1 VKKAFELLLSD
12 KAVTA
17 ILLNV
22 FGGIMRCDYI
32 AEGVIKATKELQLR
46 VPLVVRLQ
54 GNKEAEAKKLIQ
66 ESGLKIYAFDGLDEA
81 ASKAVELG
89 RA

>member
-1 VKKAFELLLSD
+1 MKKAFELLLSD
-12 KAVTA
+12 KAVTS

-54 GNKEAEAKKLIQ
+54 GNKEAEAKK
-66 ESGLKIYAFDGLDEA
+66 
-81 ASKAVELG
+81 
-89 RA
+89 